1 MLKTMIKFV
10 YFDIGGVLIKDFS
23 NSNKWLQLESDFG
36 VNNKNR
42 QEYDNI
48 WQRHINNICT
58 NYDIDL
64 MIKELAIAG
73 YKIPANYSILKD
85 GFIKRFYKNISIIP
99 ITQKINPLNTGI
111 LSNMYPRMLNQILQK
126 GILPKETLQWREII
140 DSSAV
145 GCQKPDKQI
154 FKIAINESGCQPN
167 QILFIDN
174 SKDHLTSAN
183 KLGIKTY
190 FYDSANYTI
199 SSKTLNNYLAELKLL

>member
-1 MLKTMIKFV
+1 MIKFV

-42 QEYDNI
+42 QEYDII

-64 MIKELAIAG
+64 MTNELKEAG

-85 GFIKRFYKNISIIP
+85 GFIKRFYKNISILP
-99 ITQKINPLNTGI
+99 IAQNINPLNTGM
-111 LSNMYPRMLNQILQK
+111 LSNMYPRMLNQIIQK
-126 GILPKETLQWREII
+126 EILPENTLQWRIII
-140 DSSAV
+140 DSSVV
-145 GCQKPDKQI
+145 GFQKPDEQI
-154 FKIAINESGCQPN
+154 FKIAINKSGYQPN

-174 SKDHLTSAN
+174 SKEHLNSAN
-183 KLGIKTY
+183 KLGINTY
-190 FYDSANYTI
+190 YYDSANYTL
-199 SSKTLNNYLAELKLL
+199 SSKKLYNNLAELKLL